1 MSCWGNW
8 SLTTLAC
15 LSRDGD
21 RTLGFEIKVVIGRR
35 RLEFGGTQGRMEL
48 EEPLMNSFFL
58 GLPLRA
64 LKGSLVIRRFWPV
77 LAFFLSLLSYPL
89 MHKRIEF
96 LALTF
101 LECFSIRW
109 ITHYSLN
116 YHVKLVVGHISP
128 FTLTF
133 RVYESRCRYAC
144 VCGGATLGSLVDEVH
159 SFCFF

>member
-1 MSCWGNW
+1 MREKIDW
-8 SLTTLAC
+8 
-15 LSRDGD
+15 
-21 RTLGFEIKVVIGRR
+21 IGRFTTGSSR
-35 RLEFGGTQGRMEL
+35 FVRSG
-48 EEPLMNSFFL
+48 FFR
-58 GLPLRA
+58 GPSRA
-64 LKGSLVIRRFWPV
+64 LEGSLVSRWSWLV

-144 VCGGATLGSLVDEVH
+144 VCGGATLGSSVDEVH
-159 SFCFF
+159 SLCFFKCFR